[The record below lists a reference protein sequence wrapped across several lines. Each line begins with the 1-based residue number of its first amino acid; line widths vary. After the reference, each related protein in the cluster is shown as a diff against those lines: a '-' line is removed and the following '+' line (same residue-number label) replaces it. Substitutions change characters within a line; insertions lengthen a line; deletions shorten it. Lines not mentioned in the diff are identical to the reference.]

1 MVLTDTQVDAI
12 WQKTIAKEGCQYIGP
27 DQKEWP
33 YTVCGKKAKP
43 TKCYC
48 EDHYSMM
55 YKTGTATSGKRKQK
69 ALEAELKELEA
80 GLELQN
86 LIAEQEA
93 DKEEIPYV

>member
-43 TKCYC
+43 TK
-48 EDHYSMM
+48 
-55 YKTGTATSGKRKQK
+55 
-69 ALEAELKELEA
+69 
-80 GLELQN
+80 
-86 LIAEQEA
+86 
-93 DKEEIPYV
+93 